1 MAEVKPADKKVKLRN
16 KTKSVIVSGPIRIM
30 PGAEIE
36 IFESKISP
44 PLPVVDRTTS
54 PAPSAGS
61 VAMS

>member
-36 IFESKISP
+36 IFESKISEGMKRIIGTA
-44 PLPVVDRTTS
+44 LEKI
-54 PAPSAGS
+54 G
-61 VAMS
+61 